1 MIRCGVLGIGN
12 AGCQVAADAV
22 KDGFKA
28 IAINSSDSDI
38 NTIKGK
44 GIPSLLIG
52 NGDGSGKDRNE
63 SKTAL
68 KAGVMNL
75 IKHPKLGEFIEE
87 LDIVFVVASTGG
99 GTGSGI
105 GPIFTTLLEQKFPK
119 TKPILVAIMPTY
131 QESLAAQDNNIQF
144 FKEVVNSLSENAT
157 YMVYDNSRYSGMATN
172 LILEEVNR
180 DIIEDMMVIRG
191 DYQNETKYDSIDRK
205 ESKVLSSTPGRL
217 AVIKLRSI
225 QESILDS
232 VKIDDML
239 LESLSKSATAEIDRD
254 GYIKTMGVISNL
266 KPSMVSKFDPV
277 LTKLTETIGK
287 PIEIFQ
293 HVGINETKDDENQVF
308 VILGG
313 LSEPISRIKKSIERS
328 NEIIQ
333 AHKALEEKSNIYDE
347 VDLDE
352 ITTLRRSSRTTQ
364 ENVEISDQDVE
375 DLFGRFS

>member
-1 MIRCGVLGIGN
+1 MIKCGVLGIGN

-38 NTIKGK
+38 NTIKGR

-63 SKTAL
+63 SKNAL

-75 IKHPKLGEFIEE
+75 IKHSKLDEFMSD
-87 LDIVFVVASTGG
+87 LDAVFVVASTGG

-105 GPIFTTLLEQKFPK
+105 GPVFTTLLEQKFPN

-144 FKEVVNSLSENAT
+144 FKEVVNSLSANAT
-157 YMVYDNSRYSGMATN
+157 YMVYDNSKFSGMATN
-172 LILEEVNR
+172 LVLEEVNR
-180 DIIEDMMVIRG
+180 DIIEDMIVIRG
-191 DYQNETKYDSIDRK
+191 DYQSETKYDSIDRK
-205 ESKVLSSTPGRL
+205 ESKILSSTPGRL
-217 AVIKLRSI
+217 SVIKLRDI
-225 QESILDS
+225 QESALDT
-232 VKIDDML
+232 VKIDDLL
-239 LESLSKSATAEIDRD
+239 LESLNKSATAEIDRD

-266 KPSMVSKFDPV
+266 KPSIVSKFDPV
-277 LTKLTETIGK
+277 LSKFTENVGK

-293 HVGINETKDDENQVF
+293 HVGINESKEDENQVF

-313 LSEPISRIKKSIERS
+313 LSEPSTRIMKSVERS
-328 NEIIQ
+328 NEIIE
-333 AHKALEEKSNIYDE
+333 AHKSLEAKSNIYDA

-352 ITTLRRSSRTTQ
+352 ISSLRRSSRDTKDSVDMT
-364 ENVEISDQDVE
+364 DQDVE
-375 DLFGRFS
+375 DLFGRFI